1 MKNILIVSSTTKIIL
16 QAIFGF
22 VGLFFLG
29 GFPLGMETYVVA
41 SSFIAVIIISWFM
54 KEDKNVKN

>member
-22 VGLFFLG
+22 IGLFVLG
-29 GFPLGMETYVVA
+29 GFPLRMETYVVA
-41 SSFIAVIIISWFM
+41 TSFILIIMVSWFV
-54 KEDKNVKN
+54 KENKKC

>member
-22 VGLFFLG
+22 IGLFVLG
-29 GFPLGMETYVVA
+29 GLSYGYKTSIIA
-41 SSFIAVIIISWFM
+41 TSFILIIMVSWFM
-54 KEDKNVKN
+54 KENKK